1 MPQHRL
7 VISLNEGF
15 IQDVLT
21 DIPELEVIV
30 CDWDVQ
36 GLTREDDEK
45 LVEFSANGQLYA
57 VSVRPMHTESLPTSP
72 LSLVYQALRAA
83 GVPLSAAGESER

>member
-1 MPQHRL
+1 MPRYRL

-21 DIPELEVIV
+21 DIPDLEVIV

-36 GLTREDDEK
+36 GLTREDDER
-45 LVEFSANGQLYA
+45 LLEFHGNGERHS
-57 VSVRPMHTESLPTSP
+57 VSVRRMHTESLPTSP
-72 LSLVYQALRAA
+72 FSLVYQALRAA
-83 GVPLSAAGESER
+83 GVPLRAAGESER